1 MSGLSILTRRRTITP
16 PPPLD
21 RNSYIMDAP
30 LLWLDGIDNGGHD
43 ESIWYDHARGLVFN
57 NHGAIWSG
65 QGWFFNGSSYLEDS
79 GNLMPAWSP
88 YGAKG
93 RTLEVVADFS
103 KDKSVQPILITSTDG
118 MICHGKSGDIYV
130 MTCGNIAF
138 GYNTL
143 YPSSASLTYTA
154 IRFPQEYSAK
164 GIENGMPLGE
174 RADKAAWG
182 KAPVAYIGA
191 SGTKAYFFEG
201 TIYAIRFH
209 DRILTDAE
217 LAYNKGI
224 DAKRFNL
231 EF

>member
-30 LLWLDGIDNGGHD
+30 LLWLDGIDNGGYA
-43 ESIWYDHARGLVFN
+43 ESIWYDHAKGLVFN

-65 QGWFFNGSSYLEDS
+65 QGWFFNGSSYLEES
-79 GNLMPAWSP
+79 KNLMPAWSP
-88 YGAKG
+88 YGTKG

-103 KDKSVQPILITSTDG
+103 KAKSVQPILITSKSG
-118 MICHGKSGDIYV
+118 MICHGKSGSAYV
-130 MTCGNIAF
+130 MTSGGA
-138 GYNTL
+138 YNTL
-143 YPSSASLTYTA
+143 FPSSASLTYTA
-154 IRFPQEYSAK
+154 IWFPQENTAR
-164 GIENGMPLGE
+164 GLENGEVLGI
-174 RADKAAWG
+174 RTDTSAWG

-217 LAYNKGI
+217 LAYNMGI